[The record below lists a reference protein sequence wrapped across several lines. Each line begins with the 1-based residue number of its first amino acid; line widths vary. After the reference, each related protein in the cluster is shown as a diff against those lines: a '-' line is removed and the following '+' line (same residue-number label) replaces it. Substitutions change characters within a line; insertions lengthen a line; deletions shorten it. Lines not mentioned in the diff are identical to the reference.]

1 MLNSNAAVSLS
12 CFTRMR
18 TERVAELVALLGW
31 AGGAVVRVRLEWLWF
46 LSSCLTRTRTVRVAE
61 LVALLL
67 ALTARIVV
75 KRVLG
80 RRRLYHPSR
89 WVQVYDRLACAPR
102 ALPKLSHEFSPAHR
116 SGANREL
123 RCGE

>member
-1 MLNSNAAVSLS
+1 
-12 CFTRMR
+12 MR
-18 TERVAELVALLGW
+18 TESDAELAALLGW
-31 AGGAVVRVRLEWLWF
+31 ASGAVVRIRLEWLWF
-46 LSSCLTRTRTVRVAE
+46 LFSCFTRTRTVCVAE

-89 WVQVYDRLACAPR
+89 WVQVYDRHTMHITRIVEAVAR
-102 ALPKLSHEFSPAHR
+102 VLSCTSIW
-116 SGANREL
+116 
-123 RCGE
+123 C